1 MAFPGKKILEHFDF
15 EFEPGFR
22 LGIVGPNGVGKTTL
36 LQILTGMRQPDSGI
50 VKIAPTVQFNYVDQA
65 RLVLDETKTVEEEIS
80 EGYSFIS
87 LGDEQIT
94 VRGYLKRFL
103 FEDERINTRI
113 DRLSGGEKARLTLA
127 KVLKQ
132 GGNFLI
138 LDEPTNDLDLTT
150 LRLLE
155 EALTDFGGCM
165 AVVSHDRYFLNRVAT
180 HILGFDSSGKPF
192 FTPGDYDYYLTK
204 RPAPVQSEPAS
215 APKVVQ
221 PAAAPKPAAVKLTYS
236 ERLELEGMEEAILI
250 AEEEVNRIENI
261 FSSPDFFSEHG
272 HRVQELQQEL
282 EDAKNRVKNLYD
294 RWETLENKRS
304 AQEKKG

>member
-1 MAFPGKKILEHFDF
+1 MLW
-15 EFEPGFR
+15 
-22 LGIVGPNGVGKTTL
+22 
-36 LQILTGMRQPDSGI
+36 
-50 VKIAPTVQFNYVDQA
+50 
-65 RLVLDETKTVEEEIS
+65 
-80 EGYSFIS
+80 
-87 LGDEQIT
+87 
-94 VRGYLKRFL
+94 
-103 FEDERINTRI
+103 
-113 DRLSGGEKARLTLA
+113 LSR
-127 KVLKQ
+127 
-132 GGNFLI
+132 
-138 LDEPTNDLDLTT
+138 
-150 LRLLE
+150 
-155 EALTDFGGCM
+155 
-165 AVVSHDRYFLNRVAT
+165 
-180 HILGFDSSGKPF
+180 SGKPF

>member
-1 MAFPGKKILEHFDF
+1 MS
-15 EFEPGFR
+15 
-22 LGIVGPNGVGKTTL
+22 V
-36 LQILTGMRQPDSGI
+36 
-50 VKIAPTVQFNYVDQA
+50 
-65 RLVLDETKTVEEEIS
+65 
-80 EGYSFIS
+80 
-87 LGDEQIT
+87 
-94 VRGYLKRFL
+94 L

-180 HILGFDSSGKPF
+180 HILGFDSAGNPF

-204 RPAPVQSEPAS
+204 RPAPAEAVPG
-215 APKVVQ
+215 P
-221 PAAAPKPAAVKLTYS
+221 APKPAPAVRQTAPKAAVKLTYS
-236 ERLELEGMEEAILI
+236 ERLELEKMEEVILE
-250 AEEEVNRIENI
+250 AEEEVSRIEGI
-261 FSSPDFFSEHG
+261 FGSPDFFTEYG
-272 HRVQELQQEL
+272 HRSQELQQEL
-282 EDAKNRVKNLYD
+282 EAAKNRVKELYS
-294 RWETLENKRS
+294 RWEMLENKRS
-304 AQEKKG
+304 AQEKQD